1 MLLSCVRLIEE
12 EGNCIV
18 CLEMRADELMRHLI
32 SRELTDY
39 NVIRTSPE
47 PLQYRLI
54 LQFRM
59 ML

>member
-1 MLLSCVRLIEE
+1 MLSSCVRLIEE
-12 EGNCIV
+12 EGNCIF
-18 CLEMRADELMRHLI
+18 CLEMSAAELMRHLI